1 MSSLVGAGIIE
12 RGIFDPTHVNE
23 AAVYAAWAC
32 IVAAFYWTIARKHRP
47 GVNGWLLLMLGLIMP
62 LYALRYVFFGTRWG
76 SNSSFAMVNML
87 FTPLC
92 PARILLPCPDSNPA
106 NCHLTYP
113 KMFQQSVDL
122 PNSSAPSRISQPA
135 EKAKSRVQLSIA
147 ETNLAYNAAGPSVLN
162 KSQIWQHV
170 PGIPFAHQSGVSI
183 SADAALNVSDS
194 RGPAQHI
201 TQDRANLHFPVLVPL
216 WRIYVK
222 ERPLPIYLH
231 TTFMTV
237 AALLWPLQLW
247 KEFRRQNYVWHRR
260 LGYVALA
267 ASALGSLSAAPY
279 AVTYLLSAKIP
290 ETITGLGYLAMYSSA
305 AYFLATGVQ
314 AARCKQIQQH
324 QLNMIRLVGLSW
336 GVSPL
341 GRLLTILPPI
351 IWFTGPWNNAAVVC
365 LSWPLGICIA
375 QTWLLSTHEQ
385 RDNNKAPGASSLGT
399 EVPMH

>member
-1 MSSLVGAGIIE
+1 MGSLVGAGIIE
-12 RGIFDPTHVNE
+12 RGIFDPAHVNE
-23 AAVYAAWAC
+23 SAVYAAWAC
-32 IVAAFYWTIARKHRP
+32 IVAAFYWTVARKHRP
-47 GVNGWLLLMLGLIMP
+47 GINGWLLLMLGLIMP
-62 LYALRYVFFGTRWG
+62 SYALRYVFFGTRWG

-87 FTPLC
+87 FTSLC

-106 NCHLTYP
+106 NCHLTYR
-113 KMFQQSVDL
+113 KVYQQSVDL
-122 PNSSAPSRISQPA
+122 TNSSAPLSIPQPVG
-135 EKAKSRVQLSIA
+135 ETKPHVQLS
-147 ETNLAYNAAGPSVLN
+147 TVQPNLAYNAARPSLLN
-162 KSQIWQHV
+162 KYQIWQQV
-170 PGIPFAHQSGVSI
+170 FGCPFAHQSGVSI
-183 SADAALNVSDS
+183 SSDAALNVSDS
-194 RGPAQHI
+194 RGPAQHVV
-201 TQDRANLHFPVLVPL
+201 QNRADLHFPVLVPL

-231 TTFMTV
+231 TTFMTI

-247 KEFRRQNYVWHRR
+247 KEFRQQNCFWHRR

-279 AVTYLLSAKIP
+279 AVTYLLSAQIP

-341 GRLLTILPPI
+341 GRLLTISPPI

-375 QTWLLSTHEQ
+375 QKWLLGSHEH
-385 RDNNKAPGASSLGT
+385 DSDKESGASSLGT
-399 EVPMH
+399 EVPMQ